1 MSKKYFETSTKKLET
16 IKKEEKK
23 EKCEE
28 VIPIPHRPLK
38 NETNKSKI
46 YCDFSFKEQLG
57 EGTFGYVKMAVNNQ
71 TGEKV
76 AIKILEKKKILEF
89 EDIIRIEREIK
100 ILKRVR
106 HPNIIHL
113 YSILQTEDNIYI
125 IMEYAEGIE
134 LFDYIAKKRKLD
146 ERTACH
152 IYQQIISGLEYLHK
166 NNIVH
171 RDIKPE
177 NLIIN
182 KKNKELKIV
191 DFGLSN
197 IFDNDKKKL
206 LSSSCGSPSY
216 AAPEMLNGKKYK
228 PNPVDIWSSGI
239 VLFAMICGYLP
250 FEEENNDLLYRKIC
264 IGKFTIPDHV
274 SNDCRD
280 LLKRILV
287 TDPNRRITIKQIKNH
302 PWFQLYTYMGKV
314 ILYEGL
320 FIDKYPIPI
329 DEEIIEFMSKQM
341 NMKSDNI
348 KLPIINNKHNDI
360 TTLYYLFLLKKIN
373 ANKKSVADLK
383 SDLFKEYIRNKNGML
398 SNTNKNTLNQ
408 SNVEITKH
416 IFNRINNLTGN
427 REEGKISNHKKRPVS
442 YGEFDYNSHNLNMS
456 NIRGR
461 RGANELNHSK
471 NNHQNHQITEKG
483 TNNNNLRQIFKQRN
497 FNVEKNNKLNKE
509 EELRQKSE
517 KRRDMNTNKENK
529 KKSKINNRD
538 NNEKLE
544 EILLSLKKE
553 MKNKY
558 LGKTEMKEENQKEKI
573 RNNNY
578 ETTTFVK
585 KKEKHNYFNHLLSN
599 KKKIFNTIEWDGYYQ
614 DFENNGTKLTK
625 NGNSSTKYGNN
636 LTYLKNIKERI
647 NDKSN
652 RNNMSFKKKKLM
664 HENINSDFF
673 SFNNTL
679 SLSMEKNKAKSKNN
693 ISIIKSRKDIFPN
706 SVIKTKYKHKNSVN
720 KYNNKYMKFSSNSK
734 SPYRINKSSVDIIS
748 SEYDH
753 ILTHNINH
761 TYNHNNDPNTPNCK
775 NHFISSFQNKDS
787 KPVNGYNKRKITLNI
802 NKIMPNNKRDNQSIT
817 SNINNYKNKVIYK
830 NTFENS
836 NFNFHSSFNESDQ
849 IQSLYNNPTFLNKN
863 KLDNSFNERKKT
875 INGNHYLRDYALF
888 EPFPLNNVYVTNKYT
903 IKTQIEDILEEMNIK
918 FKKIGFTYII
928 NNDTNDGNLIKI
940 SIRSYYNPSVNI
952 IQYYTAGEDN
962 YSSFINKIDSKIK
975 KNLIFNSY

>member
-1 MSKKYFETSTKKLET
+1 
-16 IKKEEKK
+16 
-23 EKCEE
+23 
-28 VIPIPHRPLK
+28 
-38 NETNKSKI
+38 
-46 YCDFSFKEQLG
+46 
-57 EGTFGYVKMAVNNQ
+57 
-71 TGEKV
+71 
-76 AIKILEKKKILEF
+76 
-89 EDIIRIEREIK
+89 
-100 ILKRVR
+100 
-106 HPNIIHL
+106 
-113 YSILQTEDNIYI
+113 
-125 IMEYAEGIE
+125 
-134 LFDYIAKKRKLD
+134 
-146 ERTACH
+146 
-152 IYQQIISGLEYLHK
+152 
-166 NNIVH
+166 
-171 RDIKPE
+171 
-177 NLIIN
+177 
-182 KKNKELKIV
+182 
-191 DFGLSN
+191 
-197 IFDNDKKKL
+197 
-206 LSSSCGSPSY
+206 
-216 AAPEMLNGKKYK
+216 
-228 PNPVDIWSSGI
+228 
-239 VLFAMICGYLP
+239 
-250 FEEENNDLLYRKIC
+250 
-264 IGKFTIPDHV
+264 
-274 SNDCRD
+274 
-280 LLKRILV
+280 
-287 TDPNRRITIKQIKNH
+287 
-302 PWFQLYTYMGKV
+302 
-314 ILYEGL
+314 
-320 FIDKYPIPI
+320 
-329 DEEIIEFMSKQM
+329 
-341 NMKSDNI
+341 
-348 KLPIINNKHNDI
+348 
-360 TTLYYLFLLKKIN
+360 
-373 ANKKSVADLK
+373 
-383 SDLFKEYIRNKNGML
+383 
-398 SNTNKNTLNQ
+398 
-408 SNVEITKH
+408 
-416 IFNRINNLTGN
+416 
-427 REEGKISNHKKRPVS
+427 
-442 YGEFDYNSHNLNMS
+442 
-456 NIRGR
+456 
-461 RGANELNHSK
+461 
-471 NNHQNHQITEKG
+471 
-483 TNNNNLRQIFKQRN
+483 
-497 FNVEKNNKLNKE
+497 
-509 EELRQKSE
+509 
-517 KRRDMNTNKENK
+517 
-529 KKSKINNRD
+529 
-538 NNEKLE
+538 
-544 EILLSLKKE
+544 
-553 MKNKY
+553 
-558 LGKTEMKEENQKEKI
+558 
-573 RNNNY
+573 
-578 ETTTFVK
+578 
-585 KKEKHNYFNHLLSN
+585 
-599 KKKIFNTIEWDGYYQ
+599 
-614 DFENNGTKLTK
+614 LTK